1 MNTNFPS
8 SASEVKPGQI
18 RRFTT
23 AGHECCGLVFRSW
36 DEDWLVC
43 PVKNLVGDD
52 EEEPTG
58 VAVVAQPTIEWGLLG
73 AGGLY
78 ALPQLG
84 GTVSAERAASAPL
97 VWEVIPETV
106 EQVWRLF
113 RAPIADEWPDPEKDF
128 HFFQNSHSEEDWERS
143 YIVLGPI
150 DDDGC
155 TLSTEPET
163 EDEAVLQG
171 YVKVAEVEIPEFD
184 SHDSWGP
191 CCSGCEFRDQPH
203 KPCAV
208 CAV

>member
-18 RRFTT
+18 RCFTT

-52 EEEPTG
+52 EEPTG
-58 VAVVAQPTIEWGLLG
+58 TAVFAQPTLECGLLG

-78 ALPQLG
+78 ALPELG
-84 GTVSAERAASAPL
+84 GTVSAERVAASPI

-113 RAPIADEWPDPEKDF
+113 RAPISDEWPDPEKDF
-128 HFFQNSHSEEDWERS
+128 HFFKNSHSEEDWEKS
-143 YIVLGPI
+143 YIVLGPL
-150 DDDGC
+150 DPDDGYV
-155 TLSTEPET
+155 LLDEPD
-163 EDEAVLQG
+163 EDELRRKG
-171 YVKVAEVEIPEFD
+171 YAKVSEVEIPNFD
-184 SHDSWGP
+184 SRDNWGP
-191 CCSGCEFRDQPH
+191 CCSHCEFWGQPH

>member
-18 RRFTT
+18 RCFTT

-52 EEEPTG
+52 EEPTG
-58 VAVVAQPTIEWGLLG
+58 TAVFAQPTLEWGLLG

-78 ALPQLG
+78 ALPELG
-84 GTVSAERAASAPL
+84 GTVSAERVAASPL

-113 RAPIADEWPDPEKDF
+113 RAPRRIGSDPTSSSVQLTTTVTRSLPNRRLKMKLFCKVTLRWPRSKF
-128 HFFQNSHSEEDWERS
+128 LNSTPTTAGARVAPVVSFETNHINPAQFARYEQEES
-143 YIVLGPI
+143 P
-150 DDDGC
+150 
-155 TLSTEPET
+155 P
-163 EDEAVLQG
+163 
-171 YVKVAEVEIPEFD
+171 
-184 SHDSWGP
+184 
-191 CCSGCEFRDQPH
+191 
-203 KPCAV
+203 
-208 CAV
+208 